1 MKQRESKIVADG
13 QGRLRDAGD
22 YDRERR
28 RILTEWMQR
37 YEREFRSAS
46 LWQRLWMYFQ
56 LRRAAA
62 AELRKKFPR
71 GALHVTSVGC
81 VNS

>member
-22 YDRERR
+22 YDGERR

-46 LWQRLWMYFQ
+46 LWQRFLMHVQ
-56 LRRAAA
+56 LRRTVA

-71 GALHVTSVGC
+71 SALHLASVGW
-81 VNS
+81 VKS